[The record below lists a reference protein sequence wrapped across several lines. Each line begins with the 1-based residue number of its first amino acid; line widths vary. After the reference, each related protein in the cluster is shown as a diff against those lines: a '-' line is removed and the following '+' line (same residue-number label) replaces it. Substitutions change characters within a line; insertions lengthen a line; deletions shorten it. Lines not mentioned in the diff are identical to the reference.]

1 MRINNCRVIE
11 LPVVHDARGNLSFVE
26 QMNHVPFE
34 FKRIY
39 YLYDVPGGSFR
50 GSHAHRNLHQFLF
63 AVSGSF
69 DLHLDDGL
77 NKKSFHLN
85 RAYQGVYICP
95 MIWRKIDNFSSGSV
109 CMVIAS
115 DYYKKSDYIRSYD
128 QFLELALK

>member
-11 LPVVHDARGNLSFVE
+11 LPVIHDARGNLSFVE

-39 YLYDVPGGSFR
+39 YLYDVPGGSLR
-50 GSHAHRNLHQFLF
+50 GSHAHKNLHQFLF

-69 DLHLDDGL
+69 DLHLDYGL

-115 DYYKKSDYIRSYD
+115 DHYKKSDYIRSYD
-128 QFLELALK
+128 QFLELASK

>member
-1 MRINNCRVIE
+1 MRINNCRLID
-11 LPVVHDARGNLSFVE
+11 LPIINDARGNLSFVE

-50 GSHAHRNLHQFLF
+50 GAHAHKNLHQFLF
-63 AVSGSF
+63 AASGSF
-69 DLHLDDGL
+69 DIHLDDGV
-77 NKKSFHLN
+77 NKKSFSLN

-109 CMVIAS
+109 CMVIS
-115 DYYKKSDYIRSYD
+115 SELYDKNDYIRSYD
-128 QFLELALK
+128 HFLVAAKK

>member
-1 MRINNCRVIE
+1 MRINNCRLID
-11 LPVVHDARGNLSFVE
+11 LPIIHDARGNLSFIE

-39 YLYDVPGGSFR
+39 YLYDVPGGSLR
-50 GSHAHRNLHQFLF
+50 GSHAHKNLHQFLF

-69 DLHLDDGL
+69 DLHLDDGV

-95 MIWRKIDNFSSGSV
+95 MIWRTIDNFSSGSV

-115 DYYKKSDYIRSYD
+115 ECYTKVDYIRSYEE
-128 QFLELALK
+128 FLSLALT

>member
-1 MRINNCRVIE
+1 MRINNCRIIE

-50 GSHAHRNLHQFLF
+50 GSHAHKNLHQFLF

-128 QFLELALK
+128 EFLELALK